1 MNRFALLIIAVLTTL
16 LAVAGLTTN
25 DDDPV
30 VSFDEPAAEQPSYAA
45 EETPPL
51 VDPEVLALRALEPEL
66 IEEALVSTTSTTAPS
81 TTTTTTTITTTTT
94 SAPTTT
100 APQSSSNEPSKSTTS
115 STSTTTT
122 QPPATTTTTQ
132 AGGFLPSA
140 ESEFASSINSYR
152 SSNGLSA
159 LSRSGSLDSYAR
171 SWAQQMAANGSLSHS
186 NVGSLLGQWSS
197 VGENVGVGY
206 SVGSLF
212 GAFVDSPEHQSN
224 IVGDFTHMGIGVYQD
239 ADGALWTTH
248 VFAR

>member
-1 MNRFALLIIAVLTTL
+1 MNRFALLIIAVLSAL
-16 LAVAGLTTN
+16 LAVAGLTTS
-25 DDDPV
+25 DDEPV
-30 VSFDEPAAEQPSYAA
+30 VSFDGPAAEQPSYAA

-51 VDPEVLALRALEPEL
+51 VDPEVLAMRALEPEL

-81 TTTTTTTITTTTT
+81 TTTTTITTTTT

-100 APQSSSNEPSKSTTS
+100 APQSSSNGPSKSTTS

-140 ESEFASSINSYR
+140 ENEFASSINSYR
-152 SSNGLSA
+152 SSNGLAS

-171 SWAQQMAANGSLSHS
+171 SWAQEMAAKGGITHS
-186 NVGSLLGQWSS
+186 ENLGSLLGQWDS

-212 GAFVDSPEHQSN
+212 SAFVDSPQHQSN

-239 ADGALWTTH
+239 GDGALWTTH